1 MDAPTRPTTLDRNGV
16 TTIETKR
23 WLMGTL
29 YDGEDELESAPSV
42 ESRRVASD

>member
-23 WLMGTL
+23 WLLGTL
-29 YDGEDELESAPSV
+29 YDGETELESVSAV